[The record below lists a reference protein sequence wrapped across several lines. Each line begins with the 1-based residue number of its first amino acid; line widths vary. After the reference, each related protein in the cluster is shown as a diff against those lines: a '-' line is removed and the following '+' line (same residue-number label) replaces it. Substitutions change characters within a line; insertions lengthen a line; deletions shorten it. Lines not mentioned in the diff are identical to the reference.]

1 MIQQKLL
8 QDNLFAFYLTSKMDE
23 EMDGLDSEL
32 TFGYYDKSK
41 YTGDMVW
48 HPILHKLM
56 FGIQLDDIKVNG
68 KPLNICEQG
77 RQCLITVDSGTS
89 EMTMPSWAIKKVIGK
104 IPLKNNAMKCN
115 NQSDFGE
122 LTFVI
127 NGFEYTLPND
137 DWVEK
142 SVDANKVTAAQ
153 LGPISETEQALLQEA
168 ADLIQSESKDQKSTI
183 NLQTE
188 LDNQSS
194 KDTCTSTISELDL
207 GNKNTFI
214 VGDIFMRKFY
224 TVFDRDNDRV
234 GIALAITAD

>member
-1 MIQQKLL
+1 ML
-8 QDNLFAFYLTSKMDE
+8 
-23 EMDGLDSEL
+23 
-32 TFGYYDKSK
+32 
-41 YTGDMVW
+41 
-48 HPILHKLM
+48 
-56 FGIQLDDIKVNG
+56 
-68 KPLNICEQG
+68 
-77 RQCLITVDSGTS
+77 TVDSGTS

-104 IPLKNNAMKCN
+104 MPLKTNAMKCK
-115 NQSDFGE
+115 NQTDFGE

-142 SVDANKVTAAQ
+142 SVEVTPPQIDGKTQAAQ
-153 LGPISETEQALLQEA
+153 VGPMAVGEPFLQEEN
-168 ADLIQSESKDQKSTI
+168 LSQIEKDQKSNENI
-183 NLQTE
+183 QT
-188 LDNQSS
+188 DNSS
-194 KDTCTSTISELDL
+194 ESTKDSCTSVISELDL